1 MQFPRPALLSLL
13 AFTVVL
19 GAAAQS
25 DTVSVRVRHGNA
37 CDVVVTLAEM
47 KQLTQHTATI
57 AAHDGEQATYEG
69 VLLKKVLGLHCTSL
83 DTLGKRMMVQ
93 SAVRVGASD
102 GYSALVALT
111 EADSS
116 FREQPVLLVWL
127 RNGQPLSD
135 HDGPL
140 QLIVPDDKRHARDVR
155 KVSSLEVITP

>member
-1 MQFPRPALLSLL
+1 
-13 AFTVVL
+13 
-19 GAAAQS
+19 
-25 DTVSVRVRHGNA
+25 
-37 CDVVVTLAEM
+37 
-47 KQLTQHTATI
+47 
-57 AAHDGEQATYEG
+57 
-69 VLLKKVLGLHCTSL
+69 
-83 DTLGKRMMVQ
+83 MMVQ